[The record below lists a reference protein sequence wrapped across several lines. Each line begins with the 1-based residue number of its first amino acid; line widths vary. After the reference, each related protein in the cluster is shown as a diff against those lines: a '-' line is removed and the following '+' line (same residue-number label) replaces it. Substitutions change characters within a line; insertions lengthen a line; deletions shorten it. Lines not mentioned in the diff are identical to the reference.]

1 MKWIKNRDSFL
12 SEAKIGDVLLP
23 KQKEAVIRN
32 WGEQYLNFEEIEPTT
47 NIKQGKWKL
56 SEEDKIKALSIF
68 FSANLN
74 KVYEFFGTLP
84 DQFVKIVQESI
95 DFNLLKDDKW
105 IKILNNFDLKKPTIN
120 QISVLSENI
129 FRKISISETKAEEIM
144 IRDETGRPV
153 MGEDKKPL
161 KRKREEGEIIFSKN
175 LVNINSLVEDFN
187 NLYPDKKVD
196 EYKFRSGEVLKV
208 IDASKSDFGGDN
220 YLVEVDI
227 YGKDLFLR
235 IDHNPKDILNMS
247 VSRFYGSCQHLYRG
261 GYKDQLIGNVFDP
274 NSIPAFLVFDSPI
287 LDRDGVLISEQ
298 LPLSRMIIRNILG
311 FDSSEKPKIFF
322 DRAYPDRMKDFFD
335 EMVEEYS
342 GNTQTSSERETYIF
356 APDIPLEIRTP
367 YMDRLSVEEKKFIGI
382 NSRALTI
389 SQNSDWSNV
398 IISPKAKIEEI
409 TIETNLIPDNFF
421 SLKLDPK
428 WIKLKYIK
436 INNLKLFE
444 NLKSSHWGFEKCI
457 FKGEVLNSVAQQN
470 PDIKSLQFV
479 NCEITNL
486 DLSIFKNLEELHIV
500 YTIDDIEQMENVIK
514 NLKLKKLVIS
524 GDLASGKEN
533 KKYINSIKSKGVKVE
548 TIGPVI

>member
-68 FSANLN
+68 FWANLN
-74 KVYEFFGTLP
+74 KVYEFFGSLP
-84 DQFVKIVQESI
+84 EQFVKIVQESI

-161 KRKREEGEIIFSKN
+161 KRKKEEGEIIFSKN

-208 IDASKSDFGGDN
+208 IDASKSDFGGDS

-311 FDSSEKPKIFF
+311 FDSSENPKIFF

-335 EMVEEYS
+335 EMVEKYS
-342 GNTQTSSERETYIF
+342 GNTQTSGERETYIF

-444 NLKSSHWGFEKCI
+444 NLKSSNWGFEKCI
-457 FKGEVLNSVAQQN
+457 FKGEVLNSIAQQN

-486 DLSIFKNLEELHIV
+486 DLSIFKNLEELHLV